1 MSYRIRTKILLL
13 CSLILLFTI
22 ISGAFTLY
30 RVQEINSSYK
40 NIIETKAEIAGLSRL
55 MVTDFEYS
63 ALYLRSF
70 LLCNLPDY
78 QNKYENSL
86 SKTKND
92 IDSLSRLVTDS
103 ESVKMVDSMKK
114 DIEGYSLYAREVIA
128 IKQNNPGIQEV
139 IDYTL
144 NKKGTINSIIQSGN
158 ALAEYQTQLMK
169 EETAV
174 NSQKVNTTIRVSIL
188 AISGAVIISIIISF
202 FLSGVIS
209 RPLVI
214 LENKSKQIAG
224 GDLTGDDLKVTSGD
238 EVGALSQSFNYMRS
252 SLKELVG
259 DISSLSR
266 ELSAAVQSMASTAS
280 LSAVKAE
287 ASSGTAS
294 QMALAVDQVAG
305 NAQKVAAASRETSEM
320 AEQGNRGIDSIT
332 SQMDSLGRITEE
344 VSGVIG
350 GLDSSTGEINRI
362 VDIITSIADQTN
374 LLALN
379 AAIEAARAGDAGR
392 GFAVVADEI
401 RKLAE
406 QSSTSAK
413 EIYRLI
419 NEVQSESG
427 KAVSVMGRSRQEFL
441 TGLGIVNEVGTY
453 FRNIIEKVHE
463 LGDQIQ
469 GVAAAAQQISASVQN
484 VTEFAHDQTTSVQE
498 LSALSQELSGMAET
512 MEEIT
517 NRFKH

>member
-1 MSYRIRTKILLL
+1 
-13 CSLILLFTI
+13 
-22 ISGAFTLY
+22 
-30 RVQEINSSYK
+30 
-40 NIIETKAEIAGLSRL
+40 
-55 MVTDFEYS
+55 
-63 ALYLRSF
+63 
-70 LLCNLPDY
+70 
-78 QNKYENSL
+78 
-86 SKTKND
+86 
-92 IDSLSRLVTDS
+92 
-103 ESVKMVDSMKK
+103 
-114 DIEGYSLYAREVIA
+114 
-128 IKQNNPGIQEV
+128 
-139 IDYTL
+139 
-144 NKKGTINSIIQSGN
+144 
-158 ALAEYQTQLMK
+158 
-169 EETAV
+169 
-174 NSQKVNTTIRVSIL
+174 VSIL